1 MSTNIPQEIIISLVG
16 RPNVGKSTLFNVLTK
31 SRDALVADY
40 PGLTRDR
47 QYGRFQFSLD
57 QSSSDTASSSSKSAG
72 FIIIDTGGLSGESEE
87 LDSHMEKQTLLA
99 VEESDIIL
107 FMVDARDGLTPA
119 DEVIADSLRRTGKHV
134 KLIVNKTDGL
144 DTRTVASDFYSLG
157 LGEPISIAASQ
168 NRGIQVML
176 SNVLTTY
183 MSAVHK
189 ADRNDDIESS
199 TAENNA
205 EDEGEDYQGLSEE
218 NADDEI
224 DTRVKV
230 AIIGRPNVGKST
242 LVNRFLGEERVV
254 VYDMP
259 GTTRDSVF
267 IPFDRDGKKYTFID
281 TAGIRRKRA
290 VHEAIEKFS
299 IIKSMQAIER
309 SNVVIM
315 MIDARTEIAD
325 QDLHLIGYALEAGR
339 ALILAINKWDGM
351 SDYQKEL
358 IHKGIDK
365 QLPFVRFAET
375 FFISAL
381 HGSSVGKLYSAIDRA
396 YESATKKYSTSDL
409 TRLLEKAVQAHQ
421 PPLVNGRRIKLRYA
435 HQGGMNPPRIIIHGN
450 QITKVPSVYKRY
462 LTNFFRKQ
470 LNSVGTPI
478 MIEFKASDSNPFK
491 DKKKKKI
498 IR

>member
-1 MSTNIPQEIIISLVG
+1 MNSLELVVALVG
-16 RPNVGKSTLFNVLTK
+16 RPNVGKSTLFNVMTK

-47 QYGRFQFSLD
+47 QYGRVQFR
-57 QSSSDTASSSSKSAG
+57 SSE
-72 FIIIDTGGLSGESEE
+72 IIVIDTGGLSGESEE
-87 LDSHMEKQTLLA
+87 LDSHMEKQTRLA
-99 VEESDIIL
+99 VDESDIIL

-144 DTRTVASDFYSLG
+144 DARSVASEFFSLG
-157 LGEPISIAASQ
+157 LGEPITIAASQ
-168 NRGIQVML
+168 NRGIQAML
-176 SNVLTTY
+176 SDVLQ
-183 MSAVHK
+183 AF
-189 ADRNDDIESS
+189 EF
-199 TAENNA
+199 
-205 EDEGEDYQGLSEE
+205 DEVA
-218 NADDEI
+218 ADDEVSTEPG
-224 DTRVKV
+224 DVPDEGDDDLEAERDEDRRVKV

-299 IIKSMQAIER
+299 VIKSMQAIER
-309 SNVVIM
+309 ANVVIM

-325 QDLHLIGYALEAGR
+325 QDLHLIGYVLEAGR
-339 ALILAINKWDGM
+339 ALVLTINKWDGM
-351 SDYQKEL
+351 DDYQKDL

-381 HGSSVGKLYSAIDRA
+381 HGSGVGKLYEAIDRA
-396 YESATKKYSTSDL
+396 YASATKKYSTSDL
-409 TRLLEKAVQAHQ
+409 TRLLEKAVQSHQ

-435 HQGGMNPPRIIIHGN
+435 HQGGMNPPRIIVHGN
-450 QITKVPSVYKRY
+450 QISKVPSVYKRY
-462 LTNFFRKQ
+462 LTNFFRKE

-478 MIEFKASDSNPFK
+478 MIEFKGSDSNPFQSS
-491 DKKKKKI
+491 KKKKGQRGQKK
-498 IR
+498 

>member
-1 MSTNIPQEIIISLVG
+1 MTSVSKFEVVIALVG

-47 QYGRFQFSLD
+47 KYGRVKFE
-57 QSSSDTASSSSKSAG
+57 SSDAMAAD
-72 FIIIDTGGLSGESEE
+72 FIVVDTGGLSGESEE

-119 DEVIADSLRRTGKHV
+119 DEVIAESLRRTGKLV
-134 KLIVNKTDGL
+134 KLVVNKVDGL
-144 DTRTVASDFYSLG
+144 DARTVSSDFYSLG
-157 LGEPISIAASQ
+157 LGEPLSIAASQ
-168 NRGIQVML
+168 NRGIQSML
-176 SNVLTTY
+176 TNVLEAFA
-183 MSAVHK
+183 MENRAV
-189 ADRNDDIESS
+189 SV
-199 TAENNA
+199 
-205 EDEGEDYQGLSEE
+205 
-218 NADDEI
+218 NADDRQDEAEAAAFEDADDALEEELKDKSI
-224 DTRVKV
+224 KV

-267 IPFDRDGKKYTFID
+267 IPFERDGKKYTFID

-309 SNVVIM
+309 CNVVIM

-339 ALILAINKWDGM
+339 ALVLVINKWDGM
-351 SDYQKEL
+351 DDYQKEL
-358 IHKGIDK
+358 IHKGLDK

-381 HGSSVGKLYSAIDRA
+381 HGSGVGKLYEAIDRA
-396 YESATKKYSTSDL
+396 YASATQKYSTSDL
-409 TRLLEKAVQAHQ
+409 TRLLEKAVQSHQ
-421 PPLVNGRRIKLRYA
+421 PPLINGRRIKLRYA

-450 QITKVPSVYKRY
+450 QISKVPAVYKRY
-462 LTNFFRKQ
+462 LTNFFRKE
-470 LNSVGTPI
+470 LHSVGTPI
-478 MIEFKASDSNPFK
+478 TIEFKGSEDSNPYVSS
-491 DKKKKKI
+491 KKKKLH
-498 IR
+498 R

>member
-1 MSTNIPQEIIISLVG
+1 MSSQNTKELIISLVG

-47 QYGRFQFSLD
+47 QYGRFQFN
-57 QSSSDTASSSSKSAG
+57 SSDI
-72 FIIIDTGGLSGESEE
+72 IIIDTGGLSGESEE
-87 LDSHMEKQTLLA
+87 LDSHMERQTRLA
-99 VEESDIIL
+99 VDESDIIL

-119 DEVIADSLRRTGKHV
+119 DEVIAESLRRTGKKV
-134 KLIVNKTDGL
+134 KLVVNKTDGL
-144 DTRTVASDFYSLG
+144 DVRTVASEFFSLG
-157 LGEPISIAASQ
+157 LGEPVSIAASQ
-168 NRGIQVML
+168 NRGIQAML
-176 SNVLTTY
+176 SDVLQ
-183 MSAVHK
+183 
-189 ADRNDDIESS
+189 SS
-199 TAENNA
+199 DLEQVVAS
-205 EDEGEDYQGLSEE
+205 EDES
-218 NADDEI
+218 ADELDDDAEKDKSI
-224 DTRVKV
+224 KV

-254 VYDMP
+254 VFDMP

-267 IPFDRDGKKYTFID
+267 IPFERDGKRYTFID
-281 TAGIRRKRA
+281 TAGIRRKRS

-309 SNVVIM
+309 ANVVIM

-325 QDLHLIGYALEAGR
+325 QDLHLIGYVLEAGR
-339 ALILAINKWDGM
+339 ALILTINKWDGM
-351 SDYQKEL
+351 DDYQKEL

-381 HGSSVGKLYSAIDRA
+381 HGSGVGKLYDAIDRA
-396 YESATKKYSTSDL
+396 YASATKKYSTSDL
-409 TRLLEKAVQAHQ
+409 TRLLEKAVQSHQ

-435 HQGGMNPPRIIIHGN
+435 HQGGMNPPRIIVHGN
-450 QITKVPSVYKRY
+450 QISKVPSVYKRY
-462 LTNFFRKQ
+462 LTNFFRKE

-478 MIEFKASDSNPFK
+478 LIEFKGGDSNPYK
-491 DKKKKKI
+491 DSARKKTTYKRK
-498 IR
+498 